1 LSRGSTAAARELG
14 QVVAAAAS
22 PFLRLGEHGKEKR
35 KGMEEAGW
43 RCRGAS

>member
-1 LSRGSTAAARELG
+1 MTVARELG

-22 PFLRLGEHGKEKR
+22 PFLRLSEHDEEKR
-35 KGMEEAGW
+35 KGMEEEAGW